1 MSLARALTDAVGFKT
16 LQVPAPVAVTDLVRA
31 LETAKRPFPRDVPAF
46 PVRKR
51 DLAGNAIE
59 QTAIGRRENLPP
71 HVPSFLPPL
80 PNRHSYSND
89 RPAVVERDHDTKRV
103 RLGLL
108 DQKAR
113 VQQSLHGLQSVAAS
127 MLRWLFTGSVI
138 CC

>member
-1 MSLARALTDAVGFKT
+1 VG
-16 LQVPAPVAVTDLVRA
+16 VADLIRA

-59 QTAIGRRENLPP
+59 QTAIGRREHLPP

-80 PNRHSYSND
+80 PNRHSYSAD
-89 RPAVVERDHDTKRV
+89 RPTVVEREHDTKRV
-103 RLGLL
+103 RLDLL

-113 VQQSLHGLQSVAAS
+113 VQQSLHGLQSVVAS
-127 MLRWLFTGSVI
+127 AFVGRCCRNIGSSN
-138 CC
+138 